1 MKEDTKLK
9 IAVYLGGFF
18 IILYLALPII
28 YKYFVK

>member
-9 IAVYLGGFF
+9 IAVYFAGFL

-28 YKYFVK
+28 YKLCH